1 MLYETRK
8 ISLFFFL
15 ARGIVS
21 SLCLLEIQTLESSK
35 ARKSKDEEAERRTN
49 KKKAK
54 FRAET
59 IISASV
65 KGRKKQLSRTNSTPL
80 FSFLS
85 LSLSCVCRYLSRAM
99 GLRASKPRD
108 AANNATTGTNQQQTP
123 GGLRV
128 RLLPFFL
135 SSSFKSLP
143 RKTTPGRKN
152 KSCCCCCVL
161 TLLLLL
167 LLLSF
172 TSRTADE

>member
-21 SLCLLEIQTLESSK
+21 SLCLLEIDQTLESSK

-65 KGRKKQLSRTNSTPL
+65 KGRKKQLSRTNSTH
-80 FSFLS
+80 FSPSS

>member
-85 LSLSCVCRYLSRAM
+85 LSFVRVSLFIARNGTPSVETARCREQRHHRDEPATNSRRTSGA
-99 GLRASKPRD
+99 
-108 AANNATTGTNQQQTP
+108 
-123 GGLRV
+123 
-128 RLLPFFL
+128 
-135 SSSFKSLP
+135 SSSFF
-143 RKTTPGRKN
+143 
-152 KSCCCCCVL
+152 
-161 TLLLLL
+161 
-167 LLLSF
+167 SF
-172 TSRTADE
+172 FLF

>member
-65 KGRKKQLSRTNSTPL
+65 KGRKKQLSRTNSNSTFLLP
-80 FSFLS
+80 LS
-85 LSLSCVCRYLSRAM
+85 LFRACVVIYRAQWDSERRNREM
-99 GLRASKPRD
+99 PR
-108 AANNATTGTNQQQTP
+108 TTPPP
-123 GGLRV
+123 GRTSNK
-128 RLLPFFL
+128 LPADFGCVFFL
-135 SSSFKSLP
+135 FFFLPLLNLSLEKQLP
-143 RKTTPGRKN
+143 GEKTK
-152 KSCCCCCVL
+152 VVVVVVY
-161 TLLLLL
+161 
-167 LLLSF
+167 
-172 TSRTADE
+172 